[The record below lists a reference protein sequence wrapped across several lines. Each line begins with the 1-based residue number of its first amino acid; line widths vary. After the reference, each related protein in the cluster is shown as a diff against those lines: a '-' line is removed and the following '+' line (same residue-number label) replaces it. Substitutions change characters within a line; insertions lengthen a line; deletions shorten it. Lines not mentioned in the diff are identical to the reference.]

1 MSSFRDKKAAPPQEE
16 GSPAWMNTYGDMVTL
31 LLTFFVLLFS
41 FSTIDVQKWKDI
53 VNSFAGQQVI
63 SAIPDPG
70 NTGNSTS
77 GPGDLEEWL
86 NSLEDGE
93 DHSDP
98 SDAAGEGD
106 GEGDTIG
113 AGATELTFAELYEE
127 IKEHIETHGLES
139 MLGISKNGD
148 IIILRI
154 SDSALFDSGSADIK
168 EESLELLAQVCA
180 IFTKYQASIQMIRIE
195 GHTDNVP
202 ISRFNYKYK
211 DNWDLSSS
219 RATNVL
225 RYCKDTSEL
234 APHQFSAVGYGEYY
248 PVADNDTEEGRA
260 QNRRVD
266 FVIQSYAVDNAGGN

>member
-1 MSSFRDKKAAPPQEE
+1 MSSFRDKKVAPPQEE

-53 VNSFAGQQVI
+53 VNSFAGQQII

-86 NSLEDGE
+86 NSLGDGE
-93 DHSDP
+93 DSP
-98 SDAAGEGD
+98 GESDASGEGD
-106 GEGDTIG
+106 EGEDTTG
-113 AGATELTFAELYEE
+113 AGATELTFVELYEE

-139 MLGISKNGD
+139 MLGLSKNGD
-148 IIILRI
+148 VITLRI
-154 SDSALFDSGSADIK
+154 SDSALFDSGQADIK
-168 EESLELLAQVCA
+168 DESLELLAQVGA
-180 IFTKYQASIQMIRIE
+180 IFAKYQASIQMIRIE

-202 ISRFNYKYK
+202 ISRFNTKYK
-211 DNWDLSSS
+211 DNWDLSTS
-219 RATNVL
+219 RAGSVL
-225 RYCKDTSEL
+225 RYFIETSDLEQN
-234 APHQFSAVGYGEYY
+234 QFSVMGYGEFY
-248 PVADNDTEEGRA
+248 PVASNDTEEGRA